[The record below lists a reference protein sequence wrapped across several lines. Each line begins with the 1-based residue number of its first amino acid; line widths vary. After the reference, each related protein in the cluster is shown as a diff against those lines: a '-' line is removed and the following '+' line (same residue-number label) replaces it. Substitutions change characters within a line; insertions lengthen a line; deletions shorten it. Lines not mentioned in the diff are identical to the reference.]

1 VKLVLEALTRV
12 EGLSAENQ
20 VVKVGDWSGYDEL
33 ARDEFDGQAQLIPTG
48 KLVAPSVQG
57 FEPSALEQLLTFSMS
72 LFTPTS
78 FSSLPS
84 LFRSSYF
91 GSSGSVPEMDFS
103 PPTLRVM
110 ARGLRPCLPRRPPSL
125 ISGFDFLFS

>member
-48 KLVAPSVQG
+48 KLVRAKRPRLRALRLRTVAHVFDVPSH
-57 FEPSALEQLLTFSMS
+57 SHLLLLPPLPLQIV
-72 LFTPTS
+72 LFW
-78 FSSLPS
+78 L
-84 LFRSSYF
+84 L
-91 GSSGSVPEMDFS
+91 
-103 PPTLRVM
+103 
-110 ARGLRPCLPRRPPSL
+110 GLCS
-125 ISGFDFLFS
+125 